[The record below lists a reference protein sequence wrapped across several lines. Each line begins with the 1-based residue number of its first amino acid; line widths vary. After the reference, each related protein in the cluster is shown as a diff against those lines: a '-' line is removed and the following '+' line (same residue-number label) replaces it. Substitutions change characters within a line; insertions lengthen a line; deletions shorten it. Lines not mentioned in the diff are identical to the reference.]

1 MDVDTGFGGAFNIA
15 RTIKE
20 LIKAEAT
27 ACHIEDQVA
36 QKRCGHRPNKE
47 LVSISEMT
55 DRLKAALD
63 ARTDENFVIMART
76 DAHAMQGQQ
85 KTLERAF
92 IKCLKKA
99 QSQGLRVFI
108 KFSKHLI
115 SSQLWQVSLK
125 IRKVIVRIAEFK
137 IKFLRIKK

>member
-1 MDVDTGFGGAFNIA
+1 
-15 RTIKE
+15 
-20 LIKAEAT
+20 
-27 ACHIEDQVA
+27 
-36 QKRCGHRPNKE
+36 
-47 LVSISEMT
+47 MT

-63 ARTDENFVIMART
+63 DRTDENFVIMART

-115 SSQLWQVSLK
+115 SS
-125 IRKVIVRIAEFK
+125 
-137 IKFLRIKK
+137 

>member
-1 MDVDTGFGGAFNIA
+1 
-15 RTIKE
+15 
-20 LIKAEAT
+20 
-27 ACHIEDQVA
+27 
-36 QKRCGHRPNKE
+36 
-47 LVSISEMT
+47 MT

-76 DAHAMQGQQ
+76 DAHAMESQQ
-85 KTLERAF
+85 KSLERAF

>member
-1 MDVDTGFGGAFNIA
+1 
-15 RTIKE
+15 
-20 LIKAEAT
+20 
-27 ACHIEDQVA
+27 
-36 QKRCGHRPNKE
+36 
-47 LVSISEMT
+47 MT

-63 ARTDENFVIMART
+63 ARTYENFVIMART
-76 DAHAMQGQQ
+76 DAHAMESQQ
-85 KTLERAF
+85 KSLERAF